1 MESETLPTSPP
12 SEPVIALAPPP
23 PAPERFRF
31 TGDGGEY
38 FRIWIVNIALTI
50 LTLGIY
56 SAWAKVRRLQ
66 YFYRHTEVAGSSFDY
81 YGKPLSILYGRIV
94 ALMLVLIYQASHR
107 ISMVAAFVGLIV
119 LCAVLPWLLRSSFRF
134 RMRYSSY
141 RGLRFSFRA
150 SNADAYATFLPF
162 GLFALAFLG
171 LSAWAFNGEIAR
183 DPDAMDK
190 TKAIA
195 FAAGAGFISLI
206 YMALVPLLY
215 QRIKQFQHGKAWFG
229 QTPFSFSAAPRP
241 FYTIYGRAALVMVG
255 IFVLIIAL
263 MIGGTMLG
271 KAVGQSA
278 AAFVLIAPV
287 CLLAFA
293 ALAAYVAARLGNLVW
308 NSTMLGEH
316 RFESTLAVKALM
328 WIQISNVLLVL
339 VTLGFY
345 LPWAMVRLARYRAE
359 NLSLVPAAPLE
370 NFLASSEGD
379 VAAVGEE
386 TMDMFD
392 FDIGL

>member
-1 MESETLPTSPP
+1 MESETLPTSL
-12 SEPVIALAPPP
+12 SEPVIALAPP

-81 YGKPLSILYGRIV
+81 HGKPLAILYGRIV
-94 ALMLVLIYQASHR
+94 ALAMLLIYQACNH
-107 ISMVAAFVGLIV
+107 ISMVTAFIGLIV
-119 LCAVLPWLLRSSFRF
+119 LCAVLPWLLRNSFRF

-162 GLFALAFLG
+162 GLFALIFLG
-171 LSAWAFNGEIAR
+171 LGAWAFNGEIAR

-190 TKAIA
+190 SKAIA

-206 YMALVPLLY
+206 YALLIPLLY
-215 QRIKQFQHGKAWFG
+215 QRLKQFQHGKAWFG
-229 QTPFSFSAAPRP
+229 QTPFSFSATPRP
-241 FYTIYGRAALVMVG
+241 FYAIYGRAALAMVG
-255 IFVLIIAL
+255 IVVLIFAL
-263 MIGGTMLG
+263 MIGGSMLG
-271 KAVGQSA
+271 KAMGQSVGV
-278 AAFVLIAPV
+278 FVLIVPV
-287 CLLAFA
+287 YLLAFA

-316 RFESTLAVKALM
+316 RLESTLAVKPLM
-328 WIQISNVLLVL
+328 WIQISNLLLVL
-339 VTLGFY
+339 VTVGFY

-370 NFLASSEGD
+370 DFLASSEGD
-379 VAAVGEE
+379 VGAVGEE